1 MRRLVIAGIVVGF
14 AILGPRLSAPQD
26 RRAGEAFVYEAPE
39 GFAASKVGPSGEPLG
54 EGETLWEH
62 APLPGHTTKALVHLK
77 RSKMGGTVE
86 PADLAKLAEGM
97 PEMLR
102 PLGLT
107 WKDVRQETRTR
118 PDGARV
124 GLIEGDSLARGPE
137 DFAGGGP
144 VQVHQRR
151 LLFLFPTD
159 EGTAL
164 TTAVFAKEELGTWG
178 PALEAT
184 IGKARGVAVRQPPPP
199 QWMHFAWGGAG
210 LVLALL
216 GNALAKGRRSGEAS
230 TDPENKPAARE
241 RGVRRERERAR
252 AEDDAAS

>member
-1 MRRLVIAGIVVGF
+1 MRRLVIAGIVLAF
-14 AILGPRLSAPQD
+14 AILGPRLGAPQD
-26 RRAGEAFVYEAPE
+26 RRAGEPFVYEPPE
-39 GFAASKVGPSGEPLG
+39 GFTASKAGPSGEPLG

-62 APLPGHTTKALVHLK
+62 APLPGHTTKAMVHLK

-97 PEMLR
+97 PAMLR
-102 PLGLT
+102 PIGLT
-107 WKDVRQETRTR
+107 WQDVRQETRTR
-118 PDGARV
+118 PDGARI
-124 GLIEGDSLARGPE
+124 GLIEADSIARGPE
-137 DFAGGGP
+137 AFPGADQ

-216 GNALAKGRRSGEAS
+216 GNALAKAKRPGAAGAGPPNKPSAREHR
-230 TDPENKPAARE
+230 KPAA
-241 RGVRRERERAR
+241 RAR

>member
-1 MRRLVIAGIVVGF
+1 MRRLVIAGIVVAF

-26 RRAGEAFVYEAPE
+26 RRAGEPFVYEAPE

-62 APLPGHTTKALVHLK
+62 APLPGHTTKALIHLK
-77 RSKMGGTVE
+77 RSKLGGTVE

-97 PEMLR
+97 PDMLR

-137 DFAGGGP
+137 EFAGGGAT
-144 VQVHQRR
+144 QVHQRR

-184 IGKARGVAVRQPPPP
+184 IAKARGVAVRQPPPP

-216 GNALAKGRRSGEAS
+216 GNALAKGKRSG
-230 TDPENKPAARE
+230 
-241 RGVRRERERAR
+241 GVRAGTGKKRAPDERRAR